1 MAAFTLTQL
10 RDTMHETAGEND
22 GVSFGGDIADTP
34 FEELDF
40 DSLAIMEIAARI
52 KQEFGLVIPDT
63 EIGNLKT
70 PQVMVDFVNSLAV

>member
-1 MAAFTLTQL
+1 MAVFTLDQL
-10 RDTMHETAGEND
+10 RQKMHETAGESED
-22 GVSFGGDIADTP
+22 ADFDGDITDTP

-52 KQEFGLVIPDT
+52 KQENGIVIPDD

-70 PQVMVDFVNSLAV
+70 PGAMVDYINMLAV